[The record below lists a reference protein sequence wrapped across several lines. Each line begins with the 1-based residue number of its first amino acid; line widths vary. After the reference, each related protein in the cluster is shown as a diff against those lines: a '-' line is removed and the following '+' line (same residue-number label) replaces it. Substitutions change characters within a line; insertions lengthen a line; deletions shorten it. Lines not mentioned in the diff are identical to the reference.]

1 MTATLPSLSF
11 REAIADAL
19 HRAVLAFDIADS
31 ALLNSALTPDA
42 ILDLDGYTMNGL
54 DEIYRQCYDR
64 VSKLDTTHFVSNGR
78 VDVIEG
84 ASVASMTA
92 SVLSQHYRPGTGK
105 VPGAEY
111 LMAGSLYSLDLVRDD
126 TEGLWKIKRW
136 NMKVIWTMGDASVM
150 E

>member
-1 MTATLPSLSF
+1 MTTTLPSLSF

-31 ALLNSALTPDA
+31 ALLNSALTADA
-42 ILDLDGYTMNGL
+42 ILDLDG
-54 DEIYRQCYDR
+54 